1 MAVPTADQAAQTVQ
15 ELLANPY
22 VQRATHDPAVRDNA
36 RVAYAAARQ
45 AIERAKGSDNI
56 LNALFDDE
64 KLQAELRTV
73 GQGVAGARRGLLA
86 PPKKKK
92 RRWGRVILLAGVGA
106 VLAIALSE
114 GLRNKVLDLLFG
126 AEEEFDYVSTT
137 APPAPAEPA
146 AAPTSNGASAEAAPA
161 AAAAAAEPEVEP
173 ETEADAP
180 AEDAKDA

>member
-1 MAVPTADQAAQTVQ
+1 MAVPTADQAAHTVQ

-36 RVAYAAARQ
+36 RVAYTAARQ
-45 AIERAKGSDNI
+45 AIERAKGSDNV
-56 LNALFDDE
+56 LNAIFDDE

-73 GQGVAGARRGLLA
+73 GQSVANARRGLIE
-86 PPKKKK
+86 PPRKKK
-92 RRWGRVILLAGVGA
+92 RRWGRLILLAGVGA

-137 APPAPAEPA
+137 APPAPAEPV
-146 AAPTSNGASAEAAPA
+146 AAPTSNGASAEAAAP
-161 AAAAAAEPEVEP
+161 AAEPEAE
-173 ETEADAP
+173 EADEADE
-180 AEDAKDA
+180 AETKDA